1 MGIFYLY
8 WVKKLTRKAFTFLT
22 TLLALDQELYL
33 EHLLGEEA
41 SVNEFADQDVTQDGH
56 KNTYITFGRKYIP
69 IAKKI

>member
-1 MGIFYLY
+1 MGVFDLY

-33 EHLLGEEA
+33 EHLLDEGA
-41 SVNEFADQDVTQDGH
+41 SVNGFADQYLTQECH

-69 IAKKI
+69 IAKKN